1 MVSQTSDRQISVV
14 SHYISLSHVNWS
26 LVPLLPHFSGRVSS
40 QHFSSL
46 LFLPTEKAGQPEEF
60 GPVQLWSDKPER
72 LQRERVQA
80 AAPAH
85 LPGWLWHGG
94 QGSLRLWWRGGRR
107 RCRRWWRWRY
117 EVVLSRL
124 CCSKNKNRY
133 FLVVK
138 SNEQTINEV
147 LSLCW
152 NAPLLFKNN

>member
-1 MVSQTSDRQISVV
+1 MVSQTSDRRISVV
-14 SHYISLSHVNWS
+14 SHYLIVTCKLEPSTITTTFQRQSHHS
-26 LVPLLPHFSGRVSS
+26 I
-40 QHFSSL
+40 SL

-124 CCSKNKNRY
+124 CCSKNKSRY
-133 FLVVK
+133 FFLVVK
-138 SNEQTINEV
+138 SNEQTVNEV
-147 LSLCW
+147 LPLCW
-152 NAPLLFKNN
+152 NVPLLFKNN